1 MATIDEVASIEL
13 SLEQKVSPSEPAILT
28 VQSDGES
35 GWNSWIWLNFYL
47 YGGEEATS
55 IDGPTEP
62 TPVEPWVRLSYQEAC
77 WLRDRLKYLTE
88 DP

>member
-13 SLEQKVSPSEPAILT
+13 SLEQKVSPSEPATLT
-28 VQSDGES
+28 VQGDGES
-35 GWNSWIWLNFYL
+35 GKSWIWLNFYL

-55 IDGPTEP
+55 VDGPTEP
-62 TPVEPWVRLSYQEAC
+62 TPEGRFGISYQEAC

>member
-13 SLEQKVSPSEPAILT
+13 SLEQEVSPSEPAILT
-28 VQSDGES
+28 VQRDGES
-35 GWNSWIWLNFYL
+35 GKSWIWLNFYL

-55 IDGPTEP
+55 VDGPTEP
-62 TPVEPWVRLSYQEAC
+62 TPEEPWVRLSYQEAC